1 MESLY
6 APWREAFIKGEK
18 HQGCIFCPDSIVK
31 TDLVLHRRENCF
43 VIMNL
48 YPYSGGHL
56 LVVPNRHTGNLE
68 DLTPNEKQEMFDLLA
83 DSVAIL
89 KQELKPEGFNIGM
102 NLGKAAGAG
111 VADHLHIHIVP
122 RWTGDTN
129 FMPLLG
135 DVRVVS
141 EDLDSL
147 KQRLLAR
154 YAEFMTITDDFENA
168 AYGDKE
174 AK

>member
-18 HQGCIFCPDSIVK
+18 LQGCIFCPDLIMK
-31 TDLVLHRRENCF
+31 TDLILHRGEICF

-56 LVVPNRHTGNLE
+56 LVVPNRHTAKPEELSAAE
-68 DLTPNEKQEMFDLLA
+68 RLEMFDLVA
-83 DSVAIL
+83 ESVAIL
-89 KQELKPEGFNIGM
+89 KQELQPEGFNIGM

-122 RWTGDTN
+122 RWIGDTN
-129 FMPLLG
+129 FMPMLG

-141 EDLDSL
+141 EDLGRL
-147 KQRLLAR
+147 RNRLLPYFSR
-154 YAEFMTITDDFENA
+154 L
-168 AYGDKE
+168 K
-174 AK
+174 KHP

>member
-1 MESLY
+1 MRQMESLY
-6 APWREAFIKGEK
+6 APWREVFIKGEK
-18 HQGCIFCPDSIVK
+18 LQGCIFCPDLIIK
-31 TDLVLHRRENCF
+31 TDLILHRGKTCF

-56 LVVPNRHTGNLE
+56 LVVPNRHVAKPE
-68 DLTPNEKQEMFDLLA
+68 DLSAEERLEMFDLMA

-122 RWTGDTN
+122 RWVGDTN

-135 DVRVVS
+135 GVRVVS
-141 EDLDSL
+141 EDLNSL
-147 KQRLLAR
+147 KKRLLPHYAR
-154 YAEFMTITDDFENA
+154 LNEHP
-168 AYGDKE
+168 
-174 AK
+174 